1 MTFPELRSNKIIQQF
16 QSLHQHPEISELLID
31 VLDFIEQ
38 KMLRMSPEK
47 RATCKEVV
55 DKFRVINERASV
67 DESYCLQAVLCHPKR
82 INTDL
87 STLSP
92 HVFETAEF
100 GASNSRHCGVQ
111 EDQSGSRPVSRVAE
125 DCIPTD
131 GHANWPISKKEEAQ
145 SRQRPLEVPGP
156 RDSRGKTRLDQS
168 PSTNRSSSRGT
179 NIAGSKPSL
188 STRDG
193 SERNGKRGGLRQR
206 LRSLLCW

>member
-1 MTFPELRSNKIIQQF
+1 MTFPELHSNKIIQQF
-16 QSLHQHPEISELLID
+16 QSLHLHPEISELLID

-55 DKFRVINERASV
+55 DKFRGIYERALL
-67 DESYCLQAVLCHPKR
+67 DENYCLQAVACHPKR

-100 GASNSRHCGVQ
+100 GASNSRHRGVQ
-111 EDQSGSRPVSRVAE
+111 GDQSGSRPVSRVAE
-125 DCIPTD
+125 DCIPMEA
-131 GHANWPISKKEEAQ
+131 HANLPNSREEESQ

-179 NIAGSKPSL
+179 NIADSKPSL
-188 STRDG
+188 STRDE
-193 SERNGKRGGLRQR
+193 SEHIRKRGGLRQR

>member
-1 MTFPELRSNKIIQQF
+1 MTLPELHSNTIIQQF
-16 QSLHQHPEISELLID
+16 QSLHLHPEISELLID

-55 DKFRVINERASV
+55 DKFRGIYERALI
-67 DESYCLQAVLCHPKR
+67 DENYCLQAIACHPKR

-92 HVFETAEF
+92 HVFETAES
-100 GASNSRHCGVQ
+100 GTSNSRHRGIQ
-111 EDQSGSRPVSRVAE
+111 GDQSGSRPVSRVAE
-125 DCIPTD
+125 DCITRD
-131 GHANWPISKKEEAQ
+131 DHANWPISRKEESQ
-145 SRQRPLEVPGP
+145 FRQRPLEAPGP
-156 RDSRGKTRLDQS
+156 GDSRGKTRLDQS
-168 PSTNRSSSRGT
+168 PSTNRSSPRGT

-193 SERNGKRGGLRQR
+193 SELTGKRSGLRQR

>member
-1 MTFPELRSNKIIQQF
+1 MTFPELHSNTIMQQF
-16 QSLHQHPEISELLID
+16 QSLHLHPEISELLID

-67 DESYCLQAVLCHPKR
+67 DESYCLQAVSCHPKR

-92 HVFETAEF
+92 HVCETAEF
-100 GASNSRHCGVQ
+100 EASNSRHHGVQ
-111 EDQSGSRPVSRVAE
+111 GDQAGSRPVSRVAE

-131 GHANWPISKKEEAQ
+131 DHQNWPISRKEEAK
-145 SRQRPLEVPGP
+145 SRPRPLEVPGP
-156 RDSRGKTRLDQS
+156 RESRGKTRSVQS

-193 SERNGKRGGLRQR
+193 SERTGKRLGLRQR